1 MTVENN
7 NTLDGDDLL
16 FELETPLGFSVR
28 TTARYW
34 NLIVTIKHPVMRDRL
49 DDVKTTLLD
58 PDEIRQSRSDSAVC
72 LFYRDDGDRRWLCAV
87 TRRLN
92 GDGFLITAY
101 RTSAIKEGVVL
112 WQK

>member
-1 MTVENN
+1 MENGKA
-7 NTLDGDDLL
+7 LDDDDLL
-16 FELETPLGFSVR
+16 FELVTPLGFSVR
-28 TTARYW
+28 TTVRYW
-34 NLIVTIKHPVMRDRL
+34 NLIVTVKHPVMRDRL
-49 DDVKTTLLD
+49 EDVKMTLSNS
-58 PDEIRQSRSDSAVC
+58 DEIRQSRSDPAVC

-101 RTSAIKEGVVL
+101 RTSALKEGVAL